1 MPRDSRHDILFEP
14 VKIGPKVA
22 RNRFWQPPQCNGAG
36 TDNPG
41 FNAHHRGMKAEG
53 GYGVVFTEL
62 AGIAPE
68 CACDPY
74 ELPELWDDND
84 VRNLRLVT
92 DAIHA
97 GGALAGAELGYQ
109 KCTGGHPASRKAAFG
124 VTQTN
129 SDWVAWQH
137 GASHK
142 QFEAEDVEWIIA
154 VHADAVRRA
163 VAAGYDLVSLQMAHS
178 ATIAVRALMRYYNKR
193 TDEYGGSF
201 ENRVRLTKE
210 ILAGMRAAADGR
222 VALGVRFH
230 VNTLDLPF
238 GLGSEGITREEG
250 YATLRALDDLV
261 DFWDLTV
268 GGGAWGEDAGS
279 SRTHRENH
287 QAPYIIG
294 VKEHTSK
301 PVANVGR
308 FTNPDT
314 MADAIR
320 SGQCDFIATARP
332 SISDPFLPAKIDAG
346 RLEDIR
352 ECIGCNIC
360 ASTWERGVRIVCT
373 QNATAGEE
381 YRRGWHPERFTP
393 AKNRDLG
400 VLVVGAG
407 PAGLEC
413 ARVLG
418 ERGMSSVHLVD
429 AAEDIGGSLR
439 WISQLPGRG
448 EWARV
453 VNYRKIQIDKL
464 KNVQVNLKA
473 RLSAQDVLEYGADLV
488 VIATGSRWDSTGV
501 SWYTQSPL
509 PIAQEARDLVLTPE
523 DIMVHGRA
531 PGERVVLFDADNY
544 YMGHGL
550 AERLAREGH
559 FVTMVTESDTIAS
572 FTAFTLEQPRILA
585 DLRELG
591 VEMVVGAGIEAINA
605 REIGMTVGI
614 NHEARE
620 LEFDSL
626 VVVSQRWSDNA
637 LYLELRRRPDEL
649 EANGIQGLY
658 AIGDCE
664 APALI
669 AEAVFSGHR
678 LAREI
683 DSADPSEPLPYIRER
698 RVVGRGDEAFAL
710 PKHA

>member
-1 MPRDSRHDILFEP
+1 MARDPKHDVLFES
-14 VKIGPKVA
+14 VKLGPKVA

-36 TDNPG
+36 TESPG
-41 FNAHHRGMKAEG
+41 FNALHRGMKAEG

-62 AGIAPE
+62 IGVAPE

-74 ELPELWDDND
+74 VLPDLWDDND
-84 VRNLRLVT
+84 VLNLRMAT

-97 GGALAGAELGYQ
+97 GGALAGAELGYY
-109 KCTGGHPASRKAAFG
+109 KVTGGNPMSRKAAFC

-129 SDWVAWQH
+129 SDWVTVQH
-137 GASHK
+137 GASHR
-142 QFEAEDVEWIIA
+142 QFEAEDVDTIVQ

-163 VAAGYDLVSLQMAHS
+163 IAAGYDLVSLQMAHS
-178 ATIAVRALMRYYNKR
+178 ATIAIRSLMRYYNKR

-201 ENRVRLTKE
+201 ENRIRLTKE
-210 ILAGMRAAADGR
+210 ILAGMRDAADGQ

-238 GLGSEGITREEG
+238 GLGPDGITREEG
-250 YATLRALDDLV
+250 HETLETLNDLV

-268 GGGAWGEDAGS
+268 GGGAWGDDAGS
-279 SRTHRENH
+279 SRTHSENH
-287 QAPYIIG
+287 QAPYILG
-294 VKEHTSK
+294 VKQHTTK

-314 MADAIR
+314 MAAAIR

-332 SISDPFLPAKIDAG
+332 SISDPFLPAKIDEG

-373 QNATAGEE
+373 QNPTAGEE
-381 YRRGWHPERFTP
+381 FRRGWHPEKYVNAT
-393 AKNRDLG
+393 NGELS

-407 PAGLEC
+407 PAGMEC

-418 ERGMSSVHLVD
+418 ERGMAGVHLVD
-429 AAEDIGGSLR
+429 AGDELGGSLR
-439 WISQLPGRG
+439 WISRLPGRG

-453 VNYRKIQIDKL
+453 IDYRKVQLDKL
-464 KNVQVNLKA
+464 NNVQIILNTT
-473 RLSAQDVLEYGADLV
+473 LSASDVLEYGADLV
-488 VIATGSRWDSTGV
+488 VIATGSTWDSTGV
-501 SWYTQSPL
+501 SWFTQGPL
-509 PIAQEARDLVLTPE
+509 PIADNGRTRVLTPE
-523 DIMVHGRA
+523 DIMVKGLL
-531 PGERVVLFDADNY
+531 PGEKVVVFDADNY

-550 AERLAREGH
+550 AEKLARSGH
-559 FVTMVTESDTIAS
+559 SVTMITESDTIAS

-591 VEMVVGAGIEAINA
+591 VEMLVGVEVA
-605 REIGMTVGI
+605 EIDDGQMTLSHGI
-614 NHEARE
+614 NGESRT
-620 LEFDSL
+620 LEYDSL

-637 LYLELRRRPDEL
+637 LFNELRRMPEQL
-649 EANGIQGLY
+649 ESAGVRGVY
-658 AIGDCE
+658 VIGDAE

-669 AEAVFSGHR
+669 ADAVFSGHR

-683 DSADPSEPLPYIRER
+683 DSTNPAEPLPFIRER
-698 RVVGRGDEAFAL
+698 RVVGRGDEAFDL
-710 PKHA
+710 TTM

>member
-1 MPRDSRHDILFEP
+1 MPRNPKHDVLFEP
-14 VKIGPKVA
+14 VQIGPKTA

-36 TDNPG
+36 TESPG

-62 AGIAPE
+62 IGIAPE

-74 ELPELWDDND
+74 VLPDLWDDND
-84 VRNLRLVT
+84 VLNLRMAT
-92 DAIHA
+92 DAIHE
-97 GGALAGAELGYQ
+97 GGALAGAELGYY
-109 KCTGGHPASRKAAFG
+109 KVTGGNPMSRKAAFG

-129 SDWVAWQH
+129 SDWVTVQH

-142 QFEAEDVEWIIA
+142 AFQVEDVDEIVRI
-154 VHADAVRRA
+154 HADAVRRA
-163 VAAGYDLVSLQMAHS
+163 IAAGYDLVSLQMAHA
-178 ATIAVRALMRYYNKR
+178 ATIAIRSLMRYYNKR
-193 TDEYGGSF
+193 TDEYGGPF
-201 ENRVRLTKE
+201 ENRVRLAKE
-210 ILAGMRAAADGR
+210 ILTGMQEAAEGR
-222 VALGVRFH
+222 VAVGVRFH
-230 VNTLDLPF
+230 VNTLDFPF
-238 GLGSEGITREEG
+238 GLGPDGITRDEG
-250 YATLRALDDLV
+250 YATLEALNDVV

-287 QAPYIIG
+287 QAQYILG
-294 VKEHTSK
+294 VKDHTSK

-314 MADAIR
+314 MAEAIQ

-332 SISDPFLPAKIDAG
+332 SISDPFLPNKIDQG
-346 RLEDIR
+346 RLGDIR

-381 YRRGWHPERFTP
+381 YRRGWHPEKFTP
-393 AKNRDLG
+393 ATNKDQT

-429 AAEDIGGSLR
+429 AGDDVGGSLR

-453 VNYRKIQIDKL
+453 INYRKIQLDKL
-464 KNVQVNLKA
+464 KNVQVNLKT

-488 VIATGSRWDSTGV
+488 VIATGSTWDSTGV

-509 PIAQEARDLVLTPE
+509 PIAEEARGRVLTPE
-523 DIMVHGRA
+523 DIMVKGIT
-531 PGERVVLFDADNY
+531 PGKSVALFDADNY

-550 AERLAREGH
+550 AEKLARAGH
-559 FVTMVTESDTIAS
+559 QVTMITESDTIAS
-572 FTAFTLEQPRILA
+572 FTAFTLEQPRIHA
-585 DLRELG
+585 DLRDNG
-591 VEMVVGAGIEAINA
+591 VEMIVSA
-605 REIGMTVGI
+605 EISEITDGQLTLTHGLNQVSRTIG
-614 NHEARE
+614 
-620 LEFDSL
+620 FDSL
-626 VVVSQRWSDNA
+626 VVVSQRWSEDA
-637 LYLELRRRPDEL
+637 LYQELRRMPDEL
-649 EANGIQGLY
+649 AANGIEGLY
-658 AIGDCE
+658 VIGDCE

-669 AEAVFSGHR
+669 ADAVFSGHR

-683 DSADPSEPLPYIRER
+683 DSPNPAEPLPFIRER
-698 RVVGRGDEAFAL
+698 RVVGRGDEAFTL
-710 PKHA
+710 TRP